1 MSKEIKEN
9 MYEFYDKI
17 SETTPNINYLMKKAT
32 ICGGILKG
40 RTYWEAKLLGKP
52 VMEYMVDSN
61 GEIEYEIYEKAPN
74 LEELENIK
82 KITNPKYVVDEIIK
96 WAFD

>member
-1 MSKEIKEN
+1 
-9 MYEFYDKI
+9 
-17 SETTPNINYLMKKAT
+17 
-32 ICGGILKG
+32 
-40 RTYWEAKLLGKP
+40 
-52 VMEYMVDSN
+52 MVDSN

>member
-1 MSKEIKEN
+1 
-9 MYEFYDKI
+9 
-17 SETTPNINYLMKKAT
+17 
-32 ICGGILKG
+32 
-40 RTYWEAKLLGKP
+40 
-52 VMEYMVDSN
+52 MEYMVDSK